1 MGKLTILLISFKF
14 LNWNNYVFGVVI
26 IVLFSLFDVVYCG
39 FVIDSVFLY
48 FRLLMLFLKGI
59 YLGLLII
66 VVN

>member
-26 IVLFSLFDVVYCG
+26 IVLFSLFDVVYSG